1 MFCFRKPG
9 LKKEDLI
16 ESLSHCIN
24 QEKEVRFLEPCDESV
39 ATEVLADAF
48 LNDPMMKW
56 IAGLDGSDP
65 DGLEKMLKLVTWIVR
80 ALNRFSFGKSNGVL
94 LGAKEGS
101 EMAGVMNIIPSSGR
115 EPNLLDWIIYSIK
128 NRYPL
133 QEEGYSPHSQ
143 KRIEALDA
151 IISTKKKEFTKEYP
165 NHIYLKMVGV
175 RGNAQ
180 NKGVG
185 GRMFRPLFGA
195 ADSLGVPIYL
205 ETESKENEAM
215 YMHYGFETREIIT
228 VVAKGDTST
237 DAKFLV
243 YLMARMPK

>member
-1 MFCFRKPG
+1 MFCCSKPG

-16 ESLSHCIN
+16 ESLCHLVD
-24 QEKEVRFLEPCDESV
+24 QEKEVEFLQPFDESV
-39 ATEVLADAF
+39 ATETLADAF

-56 IAGLDGSDP
+56 IAGLDGSGP
-65 DGLEKMLKLVTWIVR
+65 DDREKMRKLVTWMAG
-80 ALNRFSFGKSNGVL
+80 ALNKFSFGKCNGVL

-101 EMAGVMNIIPSSGR
+101 EIAGVMNMIPSSGR
-115 EPNLLDWIIYSIK
+115 DPNVLDWIIYSVK
-128 NRYPL
+128 NGFPL
-133 QEEGYSPHSQ
+133 QEEGYSPHSK
-143 KRIEALDA
+143 KRLDA
-151 IISTKKKEFTKEYP
+151 LNVLSTKKKEFTKEYP

-180 NKGVG
+180 KKGVG

-228 VVAKGDTST
+228 IVAKGDTSA
-237 DAKFLV
+237 DAEFQG